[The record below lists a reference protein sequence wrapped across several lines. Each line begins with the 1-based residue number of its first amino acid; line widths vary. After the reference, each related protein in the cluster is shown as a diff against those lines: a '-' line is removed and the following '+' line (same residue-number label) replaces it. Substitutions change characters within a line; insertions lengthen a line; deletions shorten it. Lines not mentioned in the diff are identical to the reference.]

1 MGFEYVPPTCRIKRH
16 DYRMGRL
23 RQKQIMARIN
33 RESLGRSEMMLCEGR
48 VEHRSDYPPILSV
61 SGNEAVIYHSSQA

>member
-1 MGFEYVPPTCRIKRH
+1 
-16 DYRMGRL
+16 MGRL

-33 RESLGRSEMMLCEGR
+33 RESLGRSEMMPCEGR
-48 VEHRSDYPPILSV
+48 VEHRSDYPPILSA